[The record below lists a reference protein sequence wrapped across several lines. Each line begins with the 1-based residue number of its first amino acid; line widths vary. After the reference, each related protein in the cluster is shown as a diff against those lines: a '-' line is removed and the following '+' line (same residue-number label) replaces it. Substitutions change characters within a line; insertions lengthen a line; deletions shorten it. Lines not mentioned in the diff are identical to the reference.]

1 MLCEATAMPNPR
13 FPKIEIQE
21 LREDFIKFEL
31 SETDASVANALRRV
45 MIAEVPTL
53 AIDLVTI
60 EINTSVMTDEFLAHR
75 LGMIPLYFD
84 GGLDNFRQRFA
95 YSRDCNCDDH
105 CPNCSVEFELDVKA
119 DQGVLSV
126 TSEALKSLDPYIRPV
141 NFSSE
146 EELNNTQDTGVIIA
160 KLGPG
165 QRIRLSAIAKLGT
178 GKEHAKWSPV
188 AVATFM
194 YEPIITLN
202 QAVLSTYTPE
212 QKAEL
217 VKSCPTE
224 VYETDENFEMFTVG
238 DKMRCM
244 YCDECV
250 KLANSFKDNPE
261 DDSALTVQMN
271 EEKFIFSIET
281 TGQLRPEEVVIWAL
295 DVIREKLALLKH
307 HCFEFSHENQAAG
320 AGVPITPFG

>member
-1 MLCEATAMPNPR
+1 MPNPR

-21 LREDFIKFEL
+21 LRDDFIKFEL
-31 SETDASVANALRRV
+31 SETDASVANAIRRV

-53 AIDLVTI
+53 AIDLVSI
-60 EINTSVMTDEFLAHR
+60 EVNTSVMTDEFLAHR
-75 LGMIPLYFD
+75 LGMIPLNFD
-84 GGLDNFRQRFA
+84 GGLENFRQRFV
-95 YSRDCNCDDH
+95 YSQDCDCDEH
-105 CPNCSVEFELDVKA
+105 CPNCSVEFQLDVRA
-119 DQGVLSV
+119 DQGVLTV

-165 QRIRLSAIAKLGT
+165 QRLRLSAIAKLGI

-194 YEPIITLN
+194 YDPIITLN

-217 VKSCPTE
+217 YKSCPTE
-224 VYETDENFEMFTVG
+224 VYETDENYDQFTVG
-238 DKMRCM
+238 DAMRCM

-250 KLANSFKDNPE
+250 KVADSFKDNPE
-261 DDSALTVQMN
+261 DDSAVSVRMR
-271 EEKFIFSIET
+271 EDKFIFSVET
-281 TGQLRPEEVVIWAL
+281 TGQLRPEEVVICAL
-295 DVIREKLALLKH
+295 DLIREKLSSLKH
-307 HCFEFSHENQAAG
+307 QCLELSHDDHGAA
-320 AGVPITPFG
+320 APVTPFG